1 MTPQLMKNICAYLG
15 LSAAALALASCAV
28 GPNYEKPDIA
38 APAQYKEAGQW
49 IVAKPSDAIPKGKW
63 WQAFRDPVLNDLA
76 EQVSVSNQTLAAAEA
91 RYRQAQA
98 AVTQARSA
106 FFPVLGYDVNA
117 QRQGQVTGII
127 TGSGVG
133 NRYTAELTAR
143 WEIDLWGSV
152 RRQVEAAG
160 AAAEASAADLENAR
174 LSLQA
179 QLVTNYY
186 LLRVSDTQK
195 SLLDDTVKAFQ
206 TSLQVT
212 QNRYAGGVAAKVDVV
227 QAQAQLLGTQANLVD
242 LNKSHVDLNQAM

>member
-1 MTPQLMKNICAYLG
+1 M
-15 LSAAALALASCAV
+15 
-28 GPNYEKPDIA
+28 
-38 APAQYKEAGQW
+38 
-49 IVAKPSDAIPKGKW
+49 
-63 WQAFRDPVLNDLA
+63 
-76 EQVSVSNQTLAAAEA
+76 
-91 RYRQAQA
+91 
-98 AVTQARSA
+98 
-106 FFPVLGYDVNA
+106 
-117 QRQGQVTGII
+117 
-127 TGSGVG
+127 G

-242 LNKSHVDLNQAM
+242 LKTTRATLEHSIAVLIGKAPADLSIEPMAFNVHTPEVPPGVPSTLLERRPTSLRLNATWRRRMHE